1 MQEYEDTI
9 QNEDQTTSEVEPRN
23 YGNLESDTLTKEEGA
38 IQNPDGKTDE
48 PEDLSEEDIKEEA
61 SSQTPVKEFKKEEVL
76 KSPETKESKGQFLSS
91 AIMKLPEQDT
101 KKLYDTINS
110 YAQNQLPMETFLSAI
125 ANKIEQLL
133 INRKIV

>member
-1 MQEYEDTI
+1 MQGNEDTI
-9 QNEDQTTSEVEPRN
+9 QNEDQKTSEVEPRN
-23 YGNLESDTLTKEEGA
+23 YGNLESDTLTEEDA
-38 IQNPDGKTDE
+38 IQNPDEEIEGV
-48 PEDLSEEDIKEEA
+48 EDSSEEDIKEEA
-61 SSQTPVKEFKKEEVL
+61 ASQTPVKEFKKEEVL

-91 AIMKLPEQDT
+91 AIMKLPEQDK

>member
-1 MQEYEDTI
+1 MQENEDTI
-9 QNEDQTTSEVEPRN
+9 QNEDQKTSEVEPRN
-23 YGNLESDTLTKEEGA
+23 YGNLESDTLTEEDA
-38 IQNPDGKTDE
+38 IQNPDEEIEGV
-48 PEDLSEEDIKEEA
+48 EDSSEEDIKEEA
-61 SSQTPVKEFKKEEVL
+61 ASQTPVKEFKKEEVL

-91 AIMKLPEQDT
+91 AIMKLPEQDK

>member
-1 MQEYEDTI
+1 MQENEDTI
-9 QNEDQTTSEVEPRN
+9 QNEDQKTSEAEPRN
-23 YGNLESDTLTKEEGA
+23 YGNLESDTLTEEDA
-38 IQNPDGKTDE
+38 IQNPDEEIEGV
-48 PEDLSEEDIKEEA
+48 EDSSEEDIKEEA
-61 SSQTPVKEFKKEEVL
+61 ASQTPVKEFKKEEVL

-91 AIMKLPEQDT
+91 AIMKLPEQDK

>member
-1 MQEYEDTI
+1 MQGNEDTI
-9 QNEDQTTSEVEPRN
+9 QNEDQKTSEVEPRN
-23 YGNLESDTLTKEEGA
+23 YGNLESDTLTEEDA
-38 IQNPDGKTDE
+38 IQNPDEEIEGV
-48 PEDLSEEDIKEEA
+48 EDSSEEDIKEEA
-61 SSQTPVKEFKKEEVL
+61 ASQTPVKEFKKEEVL
-76 KSPETKESKGQFLSS
+76 KSPENNESKGQFLSS
-91 AIMKLPEQDT
+91 AIMKLPEQDK